1 MPLVLQTNA
10 GRLQAFRL
18 FRARARVPAAP
29 NHNEGQPAA
38 WANPD
43 QPTLRRLHDSS
54 ETPLLIRRRPVW
66 AAARFR
72 HGSQTNA
79 GLGVHPRPARVRSLD
94 GEFYSTLSGILA
106 TLINGRARQRA
117 DDLEIAQLLRP
128 DVHHKI
134 FSLRVVAIE
143 PLDRVLHGGGKLAV
157 GAAELLEQHVADLG
171 SGLSTR
177 TVNMSFLTW

>member
-1 MPLVLQTNA
+1 MRGAPADNR
-10 GRLQAFRL
+10 GR
-18 FRARARVPAAP
+18 
-29 NHNEGQPAA
+29 
-38 WANPD
+38 WPD
-43 QPTLRRLHDSS
+43 RT
-54 ETPLLIRRRPVW
+54 
-66 AAARFR
+66 AARSKR
-72 HGSQTNA
+72 GSQTNA
-79 GLGVHPRPARVRSLD
+79 RHLVHPRPASARSLD

-143 PLDRVLHGGGKLAV
+143 PLERVLHGGGQLAV